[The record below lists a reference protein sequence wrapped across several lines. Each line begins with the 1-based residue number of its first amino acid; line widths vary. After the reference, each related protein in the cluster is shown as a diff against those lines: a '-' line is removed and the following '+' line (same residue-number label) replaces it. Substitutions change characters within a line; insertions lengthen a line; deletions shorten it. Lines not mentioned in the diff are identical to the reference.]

1 MTIRFDFVG
10 DHRTL
15 LGESPLWDGRAA
27 KLWWVDIV
35 APRICRANADGGD
48 LETWEAPSTVGSIV
62 LAEKGLLAALAD
74 GFYAFDP
81 GSGAFA
87 PIARP
92 DLDPGVR
99 FNDGKADRQGRF
111 LSGTMRDGS
120 AEGAP
125 GKLYRL
131 EHDGSTSLIESGI
144 AVSNALC
151 FSPSGDTLYF
161 ADSLAKSIWAYD
173 YDGSSGAVTRRRTLI
188 DADTLGTIAD
198 GATVAADGTLW
209 VALVQAQQLAHI
221 SPDGALIEKI
231 DLPLPYPSCPAFG
244 GADLATLFVTSIS
257 NSGGLFKS
265 DHPNAGR
272 ILAITGHGATGL
284 PESRC
289 PLPLAVGANS

>member
-1 MTIRFDFVG
+1 VTIAFDFVG

-15 LGESPLWDGRAA
+15 LGESPLWDGHAA
-27 KLWWVDIV
+27 KLWWADSV
-35 APRICRANADGGD
+35 APRICRANADGSELD
-48 LETWEAPSTVGSIV
+48 TWAAPSTVGSIV
-62 LAEKGLLAALAD
+62 LAENGLLAALSD

-81 GSGAFA
+81 GSGTFSR
-87 PIARP
+87 IARP
-92 DLDPGVR
+92 NPDPGVR

-111 LSGTMRDGS
+111 LSGTMRHGS
-120 AEGAP
+120 TTGTP

-131 EHDGSTSLIESGI
+131 EHDGSTSLLESGI

-173 YDGSSGAVTRRRTLI
+173 YDGASGAVTGRRTLI
-188 DADTLGTIAD
+188 DADTLGTFAD

-221 SPDGALIEKI
+221 TPDGALIEKI

-265 DHPNAGR
+265 DHANAGR
-272 ILAITGHGATGL
+272 ILKITGHGATGV

-289 PLPLAVGANS
+289 PLPLAVGANA